1 MSDQTANAGLAAAPG
16 SAIPWPDWHSGR
28 PHANP
33 MASSLSAGHYCT
45 GNPEAGW
52 VLYSRGG
59 SCWHART
66 QPERPPVPGMVPVRT
81 KDGWV
86 WQSPNAKG
94 SATPEDAR

>member
-16 SAIPWPDWHSGR
+16 SAIPWLDWHSGR